1 MKRNSALPGGP
12 TAMRSVCPRSTKRNV
27 NAAITASAN
36 AIASSD
42 ENDVSTRNDRRNV
55 RRKGR
60 IIDLSSGPWQPD
72 CSSNRHRSCLQYVK
86 RMEPRWFMSAW
97 GHSRRSRF
105 GRESACPPISDMSR
119 AVRFVAMCHKQSF
132 DHLGGAGDQGRRKAD
147 AERLRRLEIDDELEV
162 RGQLEQHVRGPRAV

>member
-55 RRKGR
+55 RRNGC
-60 IIDLSSGPWQPD
+60 IIDLSSGPCQPD
-72 CSSNRHRSCLQYVK
+72 
-86 RMEPRWFMSAW
+86 WFIQQTW
-97 GHSRRSRF
+97 
-105 GRESACPPISDMSR
+105 ELLTVC
-119 AVRFVAMCHKQSF
+119 
-132 DHLGGAGDQGRRKAD
+132 KAD
-147 AERLRRLEIDDELEV
+147 RTPLAYVGLGSSASIALRTRVRLSPDSR
-162 RGQLEQHVRGPRAV
+162 H